1 MPGVAVARTWIRDCT
16 NTVPG
21 YWDRTMEAGMS
32 TIPSEH
38 ETVLRHEAV
47 DALVTNDAG
56 VFVDCT
62 YGRGGHS
69 AEILEKLGKD
79 GRLLVIDKDLV
90 AIEHARLHLGADE
103 RVSIHQGSFSELTD
117 FMKDESIAEI
127 DGVLM
132 DLGVSSPQLDESERG
147 FSFNRDGPLDMRMN
161 QQAGQTASEWLMKA
175 EEKDISYVLWKYGEE
190 KFCRRIARQI
200 VAARKKK
207 AIETTHELV
216 EIILDGTPRK
226 DPNKHPATR
235 SFQAIRIFINE
246 ELTDLELGLK
256 AAVEALKPG
265 GRLVVISFH
274 SLEDRIV
281 KRYMRDLARGEKL
294 PDKLPIRDSE
304 IKRTLKLVGKA
315 NKPSVE
321 EVSRNRRS
329 RSSIMRIAEKL

>member
-1 MPGVAVARTWIRDCT
+1 MTT
-16 NTVPG
+16 
-21 YWDRTMEAGMS
+21 GMS
-32 TIPSEH
+32 STSSQH

-47 DALVTNDAG
+47 EALVTDADG
-56 VFVDCT
+56 IFVDCT

-69 AEILEKLGKD
+69 AEILKKLNSR
-79 GRLLVIDKDLV
+79 GRLLVIDKDMV
-90 AIEHARLHLGADE
+90 AIEHARDHLGDDD
-103 RVSIHQGSFSELTD
+103 RVLIRQGSFCDLTM
-117 FMKDESIAEI
+117 FLCDEGIEKV

-147 FSFNRDGPLDMRMN
+147 FSFSKNGPLDMRMN
-161 QQAGQTASEWLMKA
+161 QQVGQTASEWLMQA

-190 KFCRRIARQI
+190 KFSRRIARQI
-200 VAARKKK
+200 VAARENRP
-207 AIETTHELV
+207 IETTRELV
-216 EIILDGTPRK
+216 EIIEEGTPRK

-235 SFQAIRIFINE
+235 SFQAIRIYINQ
-246 ELTDLELGLK
+246 ELSDLESGLK
-256 AAVEALKPG
+256 AAVEALNPG

-304 IKRTLKLVGKA
+304 IERTVKLIGKA
-315 NKPSVE
+315 AKPSAE